1 MQNAKCASVAWYLLV
16 TAVALACGGGSE
28 AGRGAAGGGAIR
40 IPLINDP
47 ILNPVLAPDIGSV
60 LINKVIFPG
69 LVRPDEQ
76 LKATPDLA
84 ESWTQSDDGL
94 TYTFALRPNVKW
106 HDGQP
111 FSARDVKF
119 TFDQITD
126 VNSGSRLRSDFAAVA
141 GVDIVDSLTVRFR
154 LRAPFA
160 PFLALLGYNAG
171 ILPEHVLRG
180 RKLTEAT
187 EFSRSKPVGTGPF
200 MVVESA
206 PGSAIVMARNP
217 SYYGTRPAVD
227 QVIFKIVPDVN
238 AQVAQLRAGELDIV
252 PIEPANLASVQGVPG
267 ITILQN
273 AVVQHF
279 YVAFNQQRAIF
290 KPAFVRRAM
299 EYAVNREA
307 IIAGVLKGTAD
318 RPFGTIPVILKAYF
332 DDALPFVPYLPDSA
346 KALLARAGWHTDA
359 GGRLHNA
366 AGQPFRFTLLVDK
379 GNPTRE
385 QAALAVQHDLKQ
397 IGMDVALEM
406 LEFATVVRDYVIPGK
421 YDANLIWWT
430 TPPDPD
436 QYSFYSTGQDNNH
449 ARYSNARVDSLLA
462 AGRATLDSAKRR
474 EIYHAFQ
481 QTEMDDPPVLVL
493 YYPRE
498 ILAVTNRL
506 TGLPALGIRDALRH
520 SEKLALRAR

>member
-1 MQNAKCASVAWYLLV
+1 VRGRS
-16 TAVALACGGGSE
+16 
-28 AGRGAAGGGAIR
+28 GRGARRSDR

-69 LVRPDEQ
+69 LVRPNEQ
-76 LKATPDLA
+76 LEPTPDLA
-84 ESWTQSDDGL
+84 ESWTHSDDGL

-171 ILPEHVLRG
+171 I
-180 RKLTEAT
+180 
-187 EFSRSKPVGTGPF
+187 SRSTCCAPEADRGDGVQSVEARRHRPF

-206 PGSAIVMARNP
+206 RGATRGENPRTTARGWRSIRSSSRSCP
-217 SYYGTRPAVD
+217 T
-227 QVIFKIVPDVN
+227 N

-290 KPAFVRRAM
+290 KPALVRRAM

-318 RPFGTIPVILKAYF
+318 RPFGTIPLILKAYF

-346 KALLARAGWHTDA
+346 KALLARAGWRADA

-366 AGQPFRFTLLVDK
+366 AGQPFRFTLLWTR
-379 GNPTRE
+379 GTRE
-385 QAALAVQHDLKQ
+385 QAALAVQHDPNRSAWTCRPDA
-397 IGMDVALEM
+397 G
-406 LEFATVVRDYVIPGK
+406 FATQPRSHSRQVRREPH
-421 YDANLIWWT
+421 LWT
-430 TPPDPD
+430 TPRSIGTP
-436 QYSFYSTGQDNNH
+436 FTRLTGQQP
-449 ARYSNARVDSLLA
+449 ARYSNPADSLWP
-462 AGRATLDSAKRR
+462 GRATSTARSGVRSTTHSSKRR
-474 EIYHAFQ
+474 Y
-481 QTEMDDPPVLVL
+481 DPPGWAD
-493 YYPRE
+493 
-498 ILAVTNRL
+498 I
-506 TGLPALGIRDALRH
+506 
-520 SEKLALRAR
+520 RARFSPSPVD